1 MMNEKNYWWQ
11 RILLIFSVG
20 LFAISCV
27 AVPNISTPSISP
39 SNQMISVTEL
49 QDLMNKEE
57 FTLVNVHIPLEGNI
71 AGTDAMIPY
80 DEIENHL
87 DQLPADKNAKIVI
100 YCLSG
105 SMSRVAMQT
114 LIHLGYTNV
123 FDLENGY
130 NAWVAHGLPLK
141 E

>member
-1 MMNEKNYWWQ
+1 
-11 RILLIFSVG
+11 
-20 LFAISCV
+20 
-27 AVPNISTPSISP
+27 
-39 SNQMISVTEL
+39 MISVTEL

-87 DQLPADKNAKIVI
+87 DQLSADKNAKIVV
-100 YCLSG
+100 YCRSG

-114 LIHLGYTNV
+114 LIDLGYTNV

-130 NAWVAHGLPLK
+130 NAWLAYGLPLK
-141 E
+141 